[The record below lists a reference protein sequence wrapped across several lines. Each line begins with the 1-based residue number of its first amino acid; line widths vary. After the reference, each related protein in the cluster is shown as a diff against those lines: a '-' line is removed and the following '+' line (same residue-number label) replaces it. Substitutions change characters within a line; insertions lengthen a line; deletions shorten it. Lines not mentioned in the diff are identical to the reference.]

1 MRQHFPFR
9 FLVFRLTFLLR
20 FYLELLL
27 LVLRRVFFISALTR
41 CILGPCG
48 LRWKRVPAPKVFLHS
63 RRPTAMGAI
72 AWQRT
77 RRNGQCLL
85 NVCKKNSLHGPPT
98 ALQPVK
104 GGHLYARMSVPL
116 VSNCSST
123 RRWAKASVMG
133 RCILSQGGKRSP
145 FMRMEAI
152 RLLLCVLY
160 VRSRATFSV
169 RHHSGVTLSHHQE
182 SVRHV
187 PFL

>member
-1 MRQHFPFR
+1 MRKLKKVCLQARLQGASRAPAAFAGR
-9 FLVFRLTFLLR
+9 EFLPQKL
-20 FYLELLL
+20 
-27 LVLRRVFFISALTR
+27 
-41 CILGPCG
+41 
-48 LRWKRVPAPKVFLHS
+48 FLHS

-123 RRWAKASVMG
+123 RRWAKASVME

>member
-1 MRQHFPFR
+1 MS
-9 FLVFRLTFLLR
+9 L
-20 FYLELLL
+20 
-27 LVLRRVFFISALTR
+27 IASALTR
-41 CILGPCG
+41 CISGPCG
-48 LRWKRVPAPKVFLHS
+48 LRWKRVPAQKLFLHS

-98 ALQPVK
+98 ALQPILGEGTLMPK
-104 GGHLYARMSVPL
+104 MSVPL
-116 VSNCSST
+116 ASDSSSVQG
-123 RRWAKASVMG
+123 WAKASKQ
-133 RCILSQGGKRSP
+133 I
-145 FMRMEAI
+145 EAI
-152 RLLLCVLY
+152 KLLRCVLY

>member
-1 MRQHFPFR
+1 MRKLKKVCLQARLQGASRAPAAFAGR
-9 FLVFRLTFLLR
+9 EFLPQKL
-20 FYLELLL
+20 
-27 LVLRRVFFISALTR
+27 
-41 CILGPCG
+41 
-48 LRWKRVPAPKVFLHS
+48 FLHS
-63 RRPTAMGAI
+63 RPPTAMGAI

-98 ALQPVK
+98 ALQP
-104 GGHLYARMSVPL
+104 
-116 VSNCSST
+116 
-123 RRWAKASVMG
+123 
-133 RCILSQGGKRSP
+133 ILGEGTSMPECPSRSCQTAALPGDGLRLPSWVGAFSPREGKRSP

>member
-1 MRQHFPFR
+1 MRKLKKVCLQA
-9 FLVFRLTFLLR
+9 RLQGASR
-20 FYLELLL
+20 
-27 LVLRRVFFISALTR
+27 A
-41 CILGPCG
+41 
-48 LRWKRVPAPKVFLHS
+48 PAAFAGRESLPQKLFLHS

-85 NVCKKNSLHGPPT
+85 NVYKKELSPRSPDGSPANLG
-98 ALQPVK
+98 

>member
-1 MRQHFPFR
+1 M
-9 FLVFRLTFLLR
+9 
-20 FYLELLL
+20 Y
-27 LVLRRVFFISALTR
+27 I
-41 CILGPCG
+41 
-48 LRWKRVPAPKVFLHS
+48 
-63 RRPTAMGAI
+63 
-72 AWQRT
+72 
-77 RRNGQCLL
+77 
-85 NVCKKNSLHGPPT
+85 KKNSLHGPPT

-169 RHHSGVTLSHHQE
+169 RHQLRGHTQSSSGICPACAFSLEPWQRQRYARAMRVVNFSRLFARQKHFASPSGQWRSE
-182 SVRHV
+182 N
-187 PFL
+187 F

>member
-1 MRQHFPFR
+1 MSLFA
-9 FLVFRLTFLLR
+9 
-20 FYLELLL
+20 
-27 LVLRRVFFISALTR
+27 SALQGASR
-41 CILGPCG
+41 A
-48 LRWKRVPAPKVFLHS
+48 PAAFAGREFLPQKLFLHS

-85 NVCKKNSLHGPPT
+85 NVCKEELSPRSPDGSPANLGR
-98 ALQPVK
+98 
-104 GGHLYARMSVPL
+104 GHLYARMSVPL

-123 RRWAKASVMG
+123 RRWAKASVMC